1 MENFNFY
8 APTQVVFGKNAEAQV
23 GELVK
28 AQHCKKVLVHF
39 GGNSAK
45 KSGLLDR
52 VCASLDKAGIQ
63 YVTLGGVVPNPR
75 LSKVREL
82 SLIHI

>member
-45 KSGLLDR
+45 KSGLSSSVWWTYR
-52 VCASLDKAGIQ
+52 RWSVKATME
-63 YVTLGGVVPNPR
+63 YPWAM
-75 LSKVREL
+75 
-82 SLIHI
+82 